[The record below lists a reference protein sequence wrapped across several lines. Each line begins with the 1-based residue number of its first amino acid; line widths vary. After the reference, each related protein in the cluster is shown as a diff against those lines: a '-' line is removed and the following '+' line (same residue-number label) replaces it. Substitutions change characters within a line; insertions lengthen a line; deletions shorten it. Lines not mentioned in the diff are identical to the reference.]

1 MGQAQSR
8 NAPKRQPEHQE
19 EEVKAKKKK
28 LHPVGAGFQFHFML
42 SCCGVSC
49 IGTEDHSS
57 KSKHQN
63 AADGTSSGTPVMNIN
78 IIPEVSP
85 HKRWSRPQSHP
96 SYRPRGPLASHGSSL
111 WSVADRRD
119 SPDCPLEWQLLP
131 GVPSSTCS
139 VDNRDTNGFFES
151 ETSSAS
157 HESDWA
163 RNISDFTSVT
173 SSDEDS
179 SWSSGST
186 SSSLDSVNTWHH
198 YYL

>member
-1 MGQAQSR
+1 MGVVVSQA
-8 NAPKRQPEHQE
+8 
-19 EEVKAKKKK
+19 
-28 LHPVGAGFQFHFML
+28 
-42 SCCGVSC
+42 
-49 IGTEDHSS
+49 

-111 WSVADRRD
+111 WSVADRRG

-163 RNISDFTSVT
+163 RNISDFSSVT
-173 SSDEDS
+173 SSGEDS